1 MKACNSADDMCGISE
16 VFVRGPDR
24 AGAKNCMTILTDS
37 AHRPLDL
44 VLAYSLVV
52 TATILLAFEIAGRN
66 SKLRRQ
72 SMC

>member
-24 AGAKNCMTILTDS
+24 AGAKNCMPVLTDS

-44 VLAYSLVV
+44 VLAYSLGVI
-52 TATILLAFEIAGRN
+52 ATILLTSEIAGRN
-66 SKLRRQ
+66 SKLRGQ
-72 SMC
+72 SIC